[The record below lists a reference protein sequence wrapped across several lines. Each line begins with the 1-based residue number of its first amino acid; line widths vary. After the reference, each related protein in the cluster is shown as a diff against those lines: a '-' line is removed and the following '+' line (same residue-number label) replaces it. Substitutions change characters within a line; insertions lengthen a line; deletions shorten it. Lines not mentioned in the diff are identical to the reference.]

1 MNNFQTTINS
11 QVLLNGVGLHTGKNV
26 TIKFSPAPHNVGY
39 CFVRDDLE
47 GNPKVEADIQW
58 VYDTQRG
65 TNLNKNGVIIN
76 TTEHVLSALVGLEID
91 NCYIHLDAPEPPI
104 MDGSS
109 IFFVKALN
117 KTGIKQLDVE
127 RNEYVVKEVIKFTD
141 DKTGSEIT
149 MIPSD

>member
-26 TIKFSPAPHNVGY
+26 TIKFLPAPHDVGY

-47 GNPKVEADIQW
+47 GNPVVEADIQW

-65 TNLNKNGVIIN
+65 TNLNKNGVVIN
-76 TTEHVLSALVGLEID
+76 TTEHVLSALVGLGID

-109 IFFVKALN
+109 IFFVKAL
-117 KTGIKQLDVE
+117 KKIGIKRLEVE
-127 RNEYVVKEVIKFTD
+127 RNEYVVKEVIKFTIM
-141 DKTGSEIT
+141 KQKV
-149 MIPSD
+149 